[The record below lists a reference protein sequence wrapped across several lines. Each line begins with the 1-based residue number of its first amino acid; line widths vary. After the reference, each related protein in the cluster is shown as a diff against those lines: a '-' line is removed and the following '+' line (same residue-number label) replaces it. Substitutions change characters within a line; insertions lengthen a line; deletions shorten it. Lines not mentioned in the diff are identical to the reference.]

1 MLPLN
6 CMLIRHLQSCSMSLI
21 SKMSEHLVI
30 IKFYLNQRADKNI
43 KADEQRAL
51 SCEMERQN
59 LNYTRLDPFII
70 HKKIENYKAREN
82 NTTQCLR
89 ETGETKCMCMR
100 VRRVITLVC
109 VPVSECAVIIDL

>member
-1 MLPLN
+1 
-6 CMLIRHLQSCSMSLI
+6 
-21 SKMSEHLVI
+21 MSEHLVI

-70 HKKIENYKAREN
+70 HKKIENYKARE
-82 NTTQCLR
+82 TTQHN
-89 ETGETKCMCMR
+89 
-100 VRRVITLVC
+100 
-109 VPVSECAVIIDL
+109 VSERLVKLSVCACE